1 MNTLGVSDQLRAR
14 HRKAVLFRTTC
25 ATTVGVAIFILGI
38 LLVRIVID
46 GVDGL
51 DLHFLTNFQS
61 RFPEKAGIKAGL
73 VGSLWIL
80 GMTAAISIP
89 LGVAAAIYLEE
100 YAKPGRLNRFIEVN
114 IANLAGVPSI
124 VYGMLGLTIFV
135 RWFSLERSLLAGAM
149 TLSLLILP
157 VIIIASREAVRAV
170 PSSMREASFAL
181 GASRWQTV
189 RHHVLPSAVPGI
201 VTGVILAISRA
212 IGETAPLIL
221 VGALAFVAFTPE
233 GPMDEFTVLPVQIF
247 NWASRPQAEFHQ
259 LAATAIIV
267 LLIVLLSMNGV
278 ATWIRHTNQQERS

>member
-1 MNTLGVSDQLRAR
+1 
-14 HRKAVLFRTTC
+14 
-25 ATTVGVAIFILGI
+25 VGVAIFILGI

>member
-1 MNTLGVSDQLRAR
+1 MSTLGVSDQLRAR
-14 HRKAVLFRTTC
+14 HRKAALFRTTC
-25 ATTVGVAIFILGI
+25 AATVGVAILILGI
-38 LLVRIVID
+38 LLVRILVD
-46 GVDGL
+46 GLDGL

-73 VGSLWIL
+73 VGSLWIV

-135 RWFSLERSLLAGAM
+135 RWFSLERSLLAGAL

-157 VIIIASREAVRAV
+157 VIIIASREAIRAV

-189 RHHVLPSAVPGI
+189 RHHVLPSAIPGI

-233 GPMDEFTVLPVQIF
+233 GPMDEFTVLPIQIF

-259 LAATAIIV
+259 LSATAIIV
-267 LLIVLLSMNGV
+267 LLLVLLSMNGV
-278 ATWIRHTNQQERS
+278 ATWIRHTNQQKRS

>member
-1 MNTLGVSDQLRAR
+1 MNTLGVSDQLRTR